1 MRKTPTKLVMGSKCS
16 PLNQNTK
23 NMNHYYVDTIK
34 RKSVELPPG
43 TPIRKSKSNSA
54 KKSTI
59 KTNAKQPEMDDQK
72 DLELDVPNRKVINPH
87 LRKRS
92 TDKNFNNFININNDN
107 TFINNSNINSN
118 NSNNNNSNLN
128 IFDSNKLNNN
138 FLIIIL
144 IKIIKIIFLIIILN
158 LILLILIKIL
168 IF

>member
-1 MRKTPTKLVMGSKCS
+1 MGSKCS

-72 DLELDVPNRKVINPH
+72 DLELDVPNRKVINPD

-92 TDKNFNNFININNDN
+92 PDKI
-107 TFINNSNINSN
+107 
-118 NSNNNNSNLN
+118 
-128 IFDSNKLNNN
+128 
-138 FLIIIL
+138 LIILLIVIMRILLLIIL
-144 IKIIKIIFLIIILN
+144 I
-158 LILLILIKIL
+158 LILINQI
-168 IF
+168 IIIQII